1 MINGNLKDGE
11 IMTTAKR
18 VWYEGAAYHITARG
32 NHRNDIFRDDED
44 FQYYLTVIGEA
55 LLYYGI
61 NNYQLICYCLMDNHV
76 HLMIKTENKPL
87 ANLISRISSIY
98 TKYFNKKYHY
108 IGHLF
113 QDRYYSELIE
123 DDKQMLETSRYVHLN
138 PVRANMVEVPKEY
151 KWSSYTMFIGEKEE
165 KLINA
170 DIVLKYFKYDNKH
183 KLYQE
188 FVESKIK
195 ENLQEIKKLSHNN
208 V

>member
-1 MINGNLKDGE
+1 MKVGE
-11 IMTTAKR
+11 IMTTPKR
-18 VWYEGAAYHITARG
+18 VWYEDAAYHITVRG

-44 FQYYLTVIGEA
+44 FQYYLTVIEEA
-55 LLYYGI
+55 LLYYGKY
-61 NNYQLICYCLMDNHV
+61 NYQLICYCLMDNHV
-76 HLMIKTENKPL
+76 HLMIKTDDKPL

-98 TKYFNKKYHY
+98 TRYFNKKYNY

-138 PVRANMVEVPKEY
+138 PVKAKMVETPSEY
-151 KWSSYTMFIGEKEE
+151 RWSSYTMFIGKKVE
-165 KLINA
+165 KLINS

-183 KLYQE
+183 KLYKE

-195 ENLQEIKKLSHNN
+195 ENL
-208 V
+208 